1 MYAWPMERFYLSS
14 ISTCLKSGALLFV
27 AGVLIVLAI
36 RAAEWTV
43 IGGVAA
49 ISVGAIVYGRSLAR
63 AGFDAMLVRLSQY
76 SKAKALM
83 VMLGA
88 IMLNGLAYVTLVA
101 IGFAGLDLSL
111 DLARILALI
120 AAVAFLPTS
129 VFIVTQIEFE
139 RQS

>member
-1 MYAWPMERFYLSS
+1 MYAWLMERFYLSS
-14 ISTCLKSGALLFV
+14 ITTCVKSGALLFV

-43 IGGVAA
+43 IGGVVA

-83 VMLGA
+83 ITFGA
-88 IMLNGLAYVTLVA
+88 IILNSLAYVALVT
-101 IGFAGLDLSL
+101 IGFVGLDLTL

-120 AAVAFLPTS
+120 AAVAFLPMS
-129 VFIVTQIEFE
+129 VFIVTQIEVHD
-139 RQS
+139 